1 MKVIQR
7 WASICR
13 IFVVLITGGVLAA
26 QDSKPLPAPASP
38 GQAIQDA
45 AKAAAD
51 DLAHNRASA
60 GAVEILTGTQGVD
73 FSSYAQK
80 VSTAV
85 RTSWSLSMPP
95 EARVRTG
102 TVTVE
107 FAVLPDGK
115 IGAMKL
121 VSSSDDDL
129 LDRAAWKAIKAAA
142 PFPALPKAFTGPNLR
157 MRFRFRYL
165 GKG

>member
-60 GAVEILTGTQGVD
+60 GAVEILTGTQ
-73 FSSYAQK
+73 
-80 VSTAV
+80 
-85 RTSWSLSMPP
+85 
-95 EARVRTG
+95 
-102 TVTVE
+102 
-107 FAVLPDGK
+107 
-115 IGAMKL
+115 
-121 VSSSDDDL
+121 
-129 LDRAAWKAIKAAA
+129 
-142 PFPALPKAFTGPNLR
+142 
-157 MRFRFRYL
+157 
-165 GKG
+165 